1 MAKRLKNDMDRVE
14 GVEGVLYRVLE
25 TLPIEVLNQM
35 RASPKDDAILEIT
48 MAELTAADGVLFG
61 FPMRYGSMAV
71 QMKAFFDSTR
81 HLW

>member
-1 MAKRLKNDMDRVE
+1 M
-14 GVEGVLYRVLE
+14 
-25 TLPIEVLNQM
+25 PIEVLNQM
-35 RASPKDDAILEIT
+35 RASPKDDAIPEIT

>member
-35 RASPKDDAILEIT
+35 RASPKDDAIPEIT

>member
-35 RASPKDDAILEIT
+35 RASPKDDAIPEIT

-61 FPMRYGSMAV
+61 FPMRYGSM
-71 QMKAFFDSTR
+71 
-81 HLW
+81 

>member
-1 MAKRLKNDMDRVE
+1 MAKRLKNDMDGVE

-35 RASPKDDAILEIT
+35 RASPKDDAIPEIT